1 MHWRS
6 LSTTYFTRILP
17 ALLICLALG
26 CGGGGGTSHV
36 SGKITFMGNPVPAGK
51 IYFVPDAS
59 KGNSGPTGYADI
71 KNGEYDTSDAGCK
84 APVVGPV
91 IIAIEGID
99 TSAPPDKSEPD
110 VTAKLLFTGY
120 EEPYDVPK
128 SSTTKNIDVPASAA
142 GGPTP
147 SKKGATIIIP

>member
-6 LSTTYFTRILP
+6 LSTTYFIRIVP
-17 ALLICLALG
+17 ALLFCLPLG
-26 CGGGGGTSHV
+26 CGGGGTTHV

-71 KNGEYDTSDAGCK
+71 KDGKYDTSKTGGK
-84 APVVGPV
+84 APVSGPV

-99 TSAPPDKSEPD
+99 PSGPPDKAESPD
-110 VTAKLLFTGY
+110 VTAKLLFARY
-120 EEPYDVPK
+120 EMPFDVPK
-128 SSTTKNIDVPASAA
+128 SSTTKDIDVPESAA
-142 GGPTP
+142 KAPAAP
-147 SKKGATIIIP
+147 KERAIIIP